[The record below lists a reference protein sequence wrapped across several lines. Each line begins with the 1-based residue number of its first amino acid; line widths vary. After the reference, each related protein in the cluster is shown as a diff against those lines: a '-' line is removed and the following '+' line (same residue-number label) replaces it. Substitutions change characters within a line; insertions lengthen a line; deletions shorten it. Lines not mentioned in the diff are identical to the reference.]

1 MSPNLATI
9 VCLAGI
15 AALFLLAREPKTGT
29 AGTAG
34 TKTRAAGGA
43 ISIGLWIP
51 VIWLL
56 LSASRPAS
64 EWLAVFGPHTA
75 ALPTDGADYYL
86 EGSPVDRNLLI
97 CLLVLGIAVLSRRR
111 QQVATLLRR
120 NKLLLA
126 FILYCALSV
135 LWSDY
140 TFVAFKR
147 WIRSLGDLVFVLIV
161 FTELQPTVALR
172 KLLSRAGFV
181 LVPLSVLFIKYYPDL
196 GREYN
201 PWSWVP
207 AYTGVTQ
214 NKNELGM
221 LCLIFGLGSVWCLL
235 HLALHRDGT
244 HRFRRMVPYVA
255 IVAMVVWLFWMAN
268 SMTSLSCFGMAAT
281 VMVAVSFRP
290 VYRRPA
296 LLHLL
301 TGGVICVALYALFFS
316 ADMVQSLGR
325 DPTLTG
331 RTAIWD
337 AVLSVRGSALVGT
350 GFESFWLG
358 SRLHKV
364 WEMTMPGLQ
373 EAHNGYL
380 EVYLNLGWV
389 GVIFLVGLIVTGYR
403 NLIAGF
409 RGDAGK
415 ANLRLAFFIAAVIY
429 NFTEAGFRETTLIW
443 IFFLLATFAIP
454 RPAAAQ
460 AQPLPEIESSVP
472 WAEFEPEMDPVLAGE
487 LDSGLLTAE
496 GI

>member
-1 MSPNLATI
+1 MSPNIATL
-9 VCLAGI
+9 VCITGI
-15 AALFLLAREPKTGT
+15 AALFLLAREPN
-29 AGTAG
+29 
-34 TKTRAAGGA
+34 TREANGGVGLA
-43 ISIGLWIP
+43 LWIP

-86 EGSPVDRNLLI
+86 EGSPVDRNVLI
-97 CLLVLGIAVLSRRR
+97 CLLVMGIAVLNRRR
-111 QQVATLLRR
+111 RQVATLLRK
-120 NKLLLA
+120 NKLLLV
-126 FILYCALSV
+126 FFLYCALSV

-140 TFVAFKR
+140 TFIAFKR

-161 FTELQPTVALR
+161 FSELQPTLALR
-172 KLLSRAGFV
+172 KLSSRAGFL

-235 HLALHRDGT
+235 DLALHREAPN
-244 HRFRRMVPYVA
+244 RMRRMIPHGV
-255 IVAMVVWLFWMAN
+255 IVAMVIWLFWMAN
-268 SMTSLSCFGMAAT
+268 SMTSLSCFGMAGA
-281 VMVAVSFRP
+281 VLVAVSFRP
-290 VYRRPA
+290 LYRRTVVV
-296 LLHLL
+296 HML
-301 TGGVICVALYALFFS
+301 TAGVICVALYALFFS

-337 AVLSVRGSALVGT
+337 AVLSVRGNALVGT

-358 SRLHKV
+358 RRLHRV

-380 EVYLNLGWV
+380 EFYLNLGWI
-389 GVIFLVGLIVTGYR
+389 GVILLLGLIVTGYR
-403 NLIAGF
+403 NVIAGF
-409 RGDAGK
+409 RGNAGL

-454 RPAAAQ
+454 RPAAAAVQ
-460 AQPLPEIESSVP
+460 SRPELEPSLELTEWERQP
-472 WAEFEPEMDPVLAGE
+472 DPVAAGQ
-487 LDSGLLTAE
+487 LDASFQRAAGW
-496 GI
+496 